1 MNREIMRIVIIT
13 GLSGSGKSTAIRALE
28 DIGFFCIDN
37 LPVTLLPKFIELCIQ
52 SSREITR
59 IAIVMDVRG
68 RDFLNESP
76 LIFSDLKIK
85 GYRIEVLFL
94 EASDEVLIRRFKETR
109 RRHPLADSGS
119 PLKGISLEREILAS
133 LRESADKVI
142 DTTNMNVH
150 ELKDTINQYF
160 SKPEKK
166 MTVILES
173 FGYRYGIPYEA
184 DIVMD
189 IRFLP
194 NPYFVDSLK
203 DLSGMD
209 KEVSDYMLRYEDTEN
224 FLRRFSELINYL
236 LPLYEK
242 EGKLYLTIAIGCT
255 GGKHR
260 SVAIVNELYELI
272 DSKGYNL
279 NIKHRDLNKI

>member
-1 MNREIMRIVIIT
+1 MRIVIIT